1 MRLIKILLK
10 KAPTQLFSCEH
21 CKIFKNNYFEEHP
34 RTAAS
39 EVRINPKWNLR
50 KQVFFKTD
58 VLKYSLKATEW
69 HLYWSVFLRKLQFW
83 NHEHERVKVMNVL
96 HKLILSTSKMAEVA
110 KQDVH
115 MWKETVLF
123 YLIIVLQ
130 EGNLA
135 RFELFSKIL

>member
-1 MRLIKILLK
+1 M
-10 KAPTQLFSCEH
+10 
-21 CKIFKNNYFEEHP
+21 
-34 RTAAS
+34 
-39 EVRINPKWNLR
+39 
-50 KQVFFKTD
+50 FFKTD

-130 EGNLA
+130 VGNLA